1 MDDKSTYSTYFLI
14 SSLLIIVLALVMVLL
29 NQFRPKDDSHKPL
42 FYQVTI
48 THGKPVP
55 VSFIEQNLMNHFSH
69 MDNLLKAHPGD
80 MIQHVEN
87 TVRQNARLHGRMLRI
102 IPAHESLE
110 SFNE

>member
-1 MDDKSTYSTYFLI
+1 MDDKSTCSTYFLI
-14 SSLLIIVLALVMVLL
+14 GSLLIIVLALVMVLL

-42 FYQVTI
+42 FYQVMI
-48 THGKPVP
+48 THGKSVP
-55 VSFIEQNLMNHFSH
+55 ASFIQQNLMNHFSH
-69 MDNLLKAHPGD
+69 IDTLLKVRAAD